1 MVMKGNDEVIQ
12 NEMVIEK
19 NDKDKM
25 VIKGTVWVEMM
36 MKK

>member
-1 MVMKGNDEVIQ
+1 MVIKGNDEVIQ

-25 VIKGTVWVEMM
+25 VIKETVWVEMM